1 MGGIDE
7 CSLESSIYEA
17 NRRQPPRDETL
28 LAVRGKKEWES
39 GKEEGQHKAKSRR
52 SMAEMWAPT
61 LSTSAANTTTAL
73 AVGGVLDRLNRR
85 GNNRL
90 HPCALCDVAINQDGG
105 CLTYEA
111 VRFDRSVDDG
121 RRADERQQKK

>member
-1 MGGIDE
+1 
-7 CSLESSIYEA
+7 
-17 NRRQPPRDETL
+17 
-28 LAVRGKKEWES
+28 
-39 GKEEGQHKAKSRR
+39 
-52 SMAEMWAPT
+52 MAEMWAPT
-61 LSTSAANTTTAL
+61 LPTSAATTTTAL
-73 AVGGVLDRLNRR
+73 ALGGVLDRLNRR
-85 GNNRL
+85 GNIRL